1 MNEDYVLSD
10 FILDILPSDPIEKA
24 KKYKKIL
31 INDLIKIANE
41 IFVKEN
47 ISFIIETSINPSN
60 IKSFLDN
67 LMYH

>member
-1 MNEDYVLSD
+1 MVPGRN
-10 FILDILPSDPIEKA
+10 PIEKA

>member
-10 FILDILPSDPIEKA
+10 FILDILPYDPIEKA